1 MERRTSRSLSIVLLA
16 AAMLLISSC
25 ATFSSKGVGRI
36 KEYSIESDRLPAG
49 LDGYRVAFVSDIHYP
64 SLFTAK
70 RLERLVSFLGNK
82 RPDLLLL
89 GGDYVTDND
98 SIEALFSAL
107 SAIEP
112 RCGTYAVLGNH
123 ERRNGLQ
130 IAQAMAEHGVVL
142 LADSIATLGTP
153 EERLYVAGIRDSFF
167 CDSAMLQK
175 VEALNDKGF
184 VLLIAHT
191 PDYAE
196 RSMVKTDV
204 VLSGH
209 THGGQVSL
217 FGICTPVTNSMYGT
231 RFLRGRNVTTAGTT
245 VITTNGVGT
254 SRKNVRFCV
263 PSEIVLL
270 TLKRRLR

>member
-1 MERRTSRSLSIVLLA
+1 MERRTSGSLSIVLLA

-25 ATFSSKGVGRI
+25 ATLSSSGVGRI
-36 KEYSIESDRLPAG
+36 KKYSIESTRLPASF
-49 LDGYRVAFVSDIHYP
+49 DGCRVAFVSDIHYP

-70 RLERLVSFLGNK
+70 RLERLVSCLGNM

-107 SAIEP
+107 SVIEP

-130 IAQAMAEHGVVL
+130 IAQAMGEHGIVL
-142 LADSIATLGTP
+142 LADSIVALGTP
-153 EERLYVAGIRDSFF
+153 GERLYVAGIRDSFS
-167 CDSAMLQK
+167 CDSAMLQR
-175 VEALNDKGF
+175 VEALDDKGF

-196 RSMVKTDV
+196 RSMVDADV

-217 FGICTPVTNSMYGT
+217 FGIYTPVTNSMYGT

-254 SRKNVRFCV
+254 SRKKVRFCV

-270 TLKRRLR
+270 TLKRPLR